1 MSMKLTRISIFILVI
16 LTFVLSGCN
25 EHNTNA
31 EKVEFQLKDGT
42 TCVALVSNYKAST
55 SQVRDI
61 QFTCDWK

>member
-1 MSMKLTRISIFILVI
+1 MKIFRLV
-16 LTFVLSGCN
+16 LCLLVVGFGMGCN

-42 TCVALVSNYKAST
+42 TCVALVSNYKLST
-55 SQVRDI
+55 SRVRDI